1 MNKFNIEPG
10 AKGVLADDDDE
21 PDGNAL
27 KIHIHGEVVGEL
39 RELYL
44 GKRISILQKL
54 SLFYGK
60 RGR

>member
-10 AKGVLADDDDE
+10 AKGVLVDDDDE

-39 RELYL
+39 REL